1 MMSASSRGLPMWV
14 FSASCVVL
22 SCLMPAASK
31 PQSQQTFDL
40 TTCHAG
46 QVKTVFQDKDV
57 TLMSAEGRGI
67 VMSNQGSTALDNST
81 FQVIATIRA
90 AGQTLTE
97 VGYVKLTDPD
107 GDVILMEMSRSGSEH
122 TSTFFHGRGRGG
134 TSCSGACR
142 RTGRRRARNRCGP
155 SNCRRS
161 DTRSQHGSSG
171 GMTPWASA
179 KGLDAGRSGALHAA

>member
-1 MMSASSRGLPMWV
+1 MWV

-122 TSTFFHGRGRGG
+122 TSTFFHGTGKWTGISGSGKGRYIVFRRVPPDWAAA
-134 TSCSGACR
+134 CSKSVW
-142 RTGRRRARNRCGP
+142 TVELP
-155 SNCRRS
+155 
-161 DTRSQHGSSG
+161 
-171 GMTPWASA
+171 A
-179 KGLDAGRSGALHAA
+179 K

>member
-1 MMSASSRGLPMWV
+1 MMSPSG
-14 FSASCVVL
+14 SALVRLFCRSCIAFC
-22 SCLMPAASK
+22 CLVPSPSNA
-31 PQSQQTFDL
+31 QSPQTFDL

-46 QVKTVFQDKDV
+46 QVKTVFQDKGV

-122 TSTFFHGRGRGG
+122 TSTFFHGTGKWQGISGSGKGRYIAFRRVQPDWAAA
-134 TSCSGACR
+134 CSKSVW
-142 RTGRRRARNRCGP
+142 TIELP
-155 SNCRRS
+155 
-161 DTRSQHGSSG
+161 
-171 GMTPWASA
+171 A
-179 KGLDAGRSGALHAA
+179 K